1 MPTFRTSQPVSAA
14 DPSQPHVILVGL
26 PGAGKTTVG
35 GMLAEALKRSFLDFD
50 AEIVRRQGMSVAEIF
65 GQKGE
70 GAFREMEHD
79 LTREVQLMGNMVLAP
94 GGGWIGRP
102 ENVALLR
109 PPGILVYLKVSPA
122 TAVRR
127 MGASS
132 SSRPLLQRPD
142 PKGEAERLLAARR
155 AAYEAADLVVDTE
168 RLDLQQVTKKLV
180 DMLGNRQ

>member
-35 GMLAEALKRSFLDFD
+35 GMLAESLKRSFLDFD

-70 GAFREMEHD
+70 GTFRQMEHD
-79 LTREVQLMGNMVLAP
+79 LTLELQFMGNMVLAP

-109 PPGILVYLKVSPA
+109 PPGVLVYLKVSPA

-127 MGASS
+127 MGGSA

-142 PKGEAERLLAARR
+142 PKGETERLLAARR
-155 AAYEAADLVVDTE
+155 AAYESADLVIDTE
-168 RLDLQQVTKKLV
+168 RLDLQQVTKKIVDALV
-180 DMLGNRQ
+180 K